1 MSTPTYNLLA
11 VRKTIGAIRHRLS
24 EPGLDWIIRHRIIG
38 RQIEDLRETLP
49 RSFYNLLHAFIV
61 ENSKDD
67 YGELLEGLLVLER
80 LLPPLTYGQLVADT
94 VFRVK
99 YGTALYTKRKHGVEG
114 SLALFSHFPAG
125 TVVSVS
131 NV

>member
-1 MSTPTYNLLA
+1 MTTLTYNLLA

-24 EPGLDWIIRHRIIG
+24 EAGLDWIIRHRIIG

-49 RSFYNLLHAFIV
+49 TSFHNLIHAFIV

-67 YGELLEGLLVLER
+67 HGELLEGLLVLER
-80 LLPPLTYGQLVADT
+80 LLPPLTYGQLVAGT
-94 VFRVK
+94 VFQMK
-99 YGTALYTKRKHGVEG
+99 YGTALYTKRKEGVEG
-114 SLALFSHFPAG
+114 SLALFNHFPDD